1 MDSKSYKILI
11 SGMSFNVGGVETY
24 IRSVFRNID
33 KSMFHLDFIND
44 QVRDD
49 IAFQEEI
56 LAEGSNIY
64 HLHGKTDIL

>member
-1 MDSKSYKILI
+1 
-11 SGMSFNVGGVETY
+11 MSFNVGGVETY

-33 KSMFHLDFIND
+33 KSIFHLDFIND

-56 LAEGSNIY
+56 TNWSHQLLLLQNMAG
-64 HLHGKTDIL
+64 L